1 MRTLKL
7 TLSYDGTDFVGWQR
21 QEVGRSVQ
29 GEVERALGEIEGRP
43 VTVHGAGR
51 TDAGVHALGQVASV
65 RLAHRIETDALVRAL
80 NTKLPLAIRVRQ
92 VAEAKDRFHAR
103 FGAKRKAYRY
113 QIETG
118 AIADPFLCRYAWRVT
133 DRLDVDRM
141 RMAAAALT
149 GERDFAAFQA
159 AGASAA
165 STVRTVHSLTVEPHG
180 PTSLL
185 NTPGLTI
192 TVTGDGFLRH
202 MVRIIAGTLV
212 DAGAGRR
219 KAGDLAGVLA
229 SRDRSRAGPTAPPQ
243 GLFLVSVTYA

>member
-1 MRTLKL
+1 M
-7 TLSYDGTDFVGWQR
+7 
-21 QEVGRSVQ
+21 
-29 GEVERALGEIEGRP
+29 
-43 VTVHGAGR
+43 
-51 TDAGVHALGQVASV
+51 
-65 RLAHRIETDALVRAL
+65 
-80 NTKLPLAIRVRQ
+80 RQ

-103 FGAKRKAYRY
+103 FGAKRKSYRY

-141 RMAAAALT
+141 RMAAVALT

-180 PTSLL
+180 PTSPLK
-185 NTPGLTI
+185 TPGLTI

-219 KAGDLAGVLA
+219 EAGDMAGVLA

-243 GLFLVSVTYA
+243 GLFLVSVIYA